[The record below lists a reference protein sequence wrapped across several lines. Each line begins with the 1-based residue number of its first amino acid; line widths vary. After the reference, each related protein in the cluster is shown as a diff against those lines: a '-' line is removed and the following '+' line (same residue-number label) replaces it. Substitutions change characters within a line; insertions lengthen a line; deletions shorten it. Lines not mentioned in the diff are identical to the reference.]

1 MRVISPSPAQPIRQ
15 KRRTNVDI
23 VSRPDAHLIDDRQRK
38 VWKLWPQQHAQRFA
52 KILLGHQQQRT
63 GIGKAGDKRQQGVN
77 YGQ

>member
-15 KRRTNVDI
+15 KEAYQCRY
-23 VSRPDAHLIDDRQRK
+23 SPRPDAHLIDDRQRK
-38 VWKLWPQQHAQRFA
+38 VWKLRPQQHAQRFA

-63 GIGKAGDKRQQGVN
+63 RIGKAGDERQQGVN